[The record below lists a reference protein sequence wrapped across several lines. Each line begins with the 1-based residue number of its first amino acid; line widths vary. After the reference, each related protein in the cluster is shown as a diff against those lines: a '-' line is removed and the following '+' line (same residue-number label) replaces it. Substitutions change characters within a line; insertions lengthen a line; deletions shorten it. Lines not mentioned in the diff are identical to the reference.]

1 MIKYTEGELLN
12 MLFTPDAE
20 DPDWIATSYA
30 LRWAMGELVK
40 CSLYIRT
47 YCAIDELPER
57 IVDAMALSLRAQY
70 YDTTLPLD
78 VKRSLVKN
86 TFKWYRTAGTKKA
99 VRELIETVFGSGTV
113 IEWFEDGSDPFTF
126 KVETEVQFQPDTVEQ
141 FQEMIRKVKNTRSH
155 LSMLTA
161 IREIETA
168 WAHGI
173 GKTGDSL
180 QILTNDI
187 VVDEAGQAY
196 PIGVWIGMADV
207 SELLE
212 DVALVTA
219 PKEVSSELPVCR
231 LTALTT
237 DTVVPLIETLGV
249 SKLPEGGPLIGG
261 GVFQDSESVLM
272 EG

>member
-70 YDTTLPLD
+70 YDATLPLD
-78 VKRSLVKN
+78 VKRNLVKN

-113 IEWFEDGSDPFTF
+113 IEWFEDGSDPYTF

-173 GKTGDSL
+173 GKTEDSL
-180 QILTNDI
+180 QTLTNDI

-207 SELLE
+207 SELME
-212 DVALVTA
+212 DVALVTN
-219 PKEVSSELPVCR
+219 PKDVSSELLACR